1 MARRGGETL
10 LWIVGMAILL
20 SPSAAP
26 PAPAPDLPPPAPAIV
41 PRTATLPV
49 NVVRQAEVP
58 AGPRVKEAV
67 AYTWLLVD
75 TFLGDLAGVTPVVDG
90 VPTNPGVALALAAES
105 AAWTVSVD
113 VSVQEDVLTVVLEA
127 CDPAGV
133 CVTHEGV
140 GSRVVPNDLVGDL
153 VARVGAQMGRQPPFD
168 PAVWRATITR
178 DEYAVLMAGR
188 AAAVL
193 YGLSPPVEPELS
205 GDNKRD
211 PIARAAFI
219 DGRLLGVWSVTARTT
234 TDPQLAIMAWKLA
247 SDGFPQSPAL
257 KAGHAA
263 ALEARGL
270 TEPAAGAWRAVGALA
285 PSDLRFVVPRA
296 RSALAVGNVAE
307 AEQVLTLVPPGF
319 ERHPLLAMMRVEV
332 ATARD
337 KLTDELLAA
346 WQDADPANPEPPRR
360 RLWRAIAAGE
370 LEVALGHVP
379 ALAERGA
386 GEEAGR
392 LDVALSTHL
401 GRWAQG
407 AAAAERLG
415 ESDVG
420 RRLKARGA
428 TDAAARV
435 ASLTGAQ
442 DPVTRLALGRALL
455 AAGQAKEARE
465 VADALVKAD
474 AWWPEALALQ
484 SDALAALGLA
494 QQAGDARAR
503 LVRVDPLYPGDAVAA
518 AGATP

>member
-1 MARRGGETL
+1 
-10 LWIVGMAILL
+10 
-20 SPSAAP
+20 
-26 PAPAPDLPPPAPAIV
+26 
-41 PRTATLPV
+41 
-49 NVVRQAEVP
+49 
-58 AGPRVKEAV
+58 
-67 AYTWLLVD
+67 
-75 TFLGDLAGVTPVVDG
+75 

-105 AAWTVSVD
+105 AAWTVAVQVD
-113 VSVQEDVLTVVLEA
+113 VKEDVLTVALEA
-127 CDPAGV
+127 CDPAGA
-133 CVTHEGV
+133 CATHEGV
-140 GSRVVPNDLVGDL
+140 GSRVVPNDLIGDL
-153 VARVGAQMGRQPPFD
+153 VAKVGAQMGREPPFD
-168 PAVWRATITR
+168 ASVWRAPITR

-193 YGLSPPVEPELS
+193 YGLTPPVEPELS
-205 GDNKRD
+205 GDSKRD

-234 TDPQLAIMAWKLA
+234 SDPQRAIMAWKLA

-270 TEPAAGAWRAVGALA
+270 TEAAAGAWRAVGALA

-346 WQDADPANPEPPRR
+346 WQDADPSNPEPPRR
-360 RLWRAIAAGE
+360 RLWRAIAGGE

-386 GEEAGR
+386 VEEAGR
-392 LDVALSTHL
+392 LDVALSAHL
-401 GRWAQG
+401 DRWEQG
-407 AAAAERLG
+407 AGAANKLG
-415 ESDVG
+415 EADVG

-428 TDAAARV
+428 VDPAARV
-435 ASLTGAQ
+435 AALSGAE
-442 DPVTRLALGRALL
+442 DPLTRLALGRALL
-455 AAGQAKEARE
+455 AAGQAKEARA

-484 SDALAALGLA
+484 SASLAALGLS
-494 QQAGDARAR
+494 QQAGEAAAR
-503 LVRVDPLYPGDAVAA
+503 LARVDPLYPSDTIVA
-518 AGATP
+518 AGAAP